1 LRHRAYACQEARRKI
16 RLTNGKG
23 GNRSR
28 LFSGTQSQSLNAG
41 QNLECPLKS
50 EDFANSSR
58 KESNRWLGR
67 ESEGEPIQI
76 ATEGTDLSAE
86 LQRGP
91 SYTRKA
97 GWTASQE
104 KKAAQ
109 SYSLTPSFVT
119 FIKVSVNHST
129 KRHA

>member
-1 LRHRAYACQEARRKI
+1 MPRSQKSQKKDPPDERK
-16 RLTNGKG
+16 GWK
-23 GNRSR
+23 RSR

-109 SYSLTPSFVT
+109 SYSLTPSSVT

-129 KRHA
+129 KRHV